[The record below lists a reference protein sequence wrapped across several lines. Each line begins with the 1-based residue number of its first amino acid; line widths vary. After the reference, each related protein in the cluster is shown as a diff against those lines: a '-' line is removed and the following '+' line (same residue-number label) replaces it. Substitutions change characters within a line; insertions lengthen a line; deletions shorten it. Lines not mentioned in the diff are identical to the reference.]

1 MDIKGK
7 VFIVTGGASGLG
19 EGTARLL
26 AAEGGKV
33 VVADVQADKGEALAR
48 ELGGA
53 SVAQFVKCD
62 VTQEADGQAAVA
74 KAVAMGKLMGLVNCA
89 GIAIGAKTVGKD
101 GAHPLAQFS
110 RVIGINLI
118 GSFNM
123 IRLAAEA
130 MCRNEPEPTGERGVL
145 ISTASVAA
153 YDGQIGQAAYAAS
166 KGGVVGMTLPIA
178 RDLARNGIRN
188 MTIAPGIFGTPMLFG
203 MPKEVQDA
211 LAASVPFPSRLGT
224 PADYA
229 RLAKHIIE
237 NDMLNGEVIRLDGA
251 IRLAPK

>member
-19 EGTARLL
+19 EGTARMI

-33 VVADVQADKGEALAR
+33 VIADLQEDKGRALAA

-53 SVAQFVKCD
+53 FVKCD
-62 VTQEADGQAAVA
+62 VSSEEDG
-74 KAVAMGKLMGLVNCA
+74 KAVVAQATALGKLMGLVNCA
-89 GIAIGAKTVGKD
+89 GIATASKTVGKE
-101 GAHPLAQFS
+101 GAHALGLYTKTIM
-110 RVIGINLI
+110 VNLV

-130 MCRNEPEPTGERGVL
+130 MCKNEPEPTGERGVM

-153 YDGQIGQAAYAAS
+153 YDGQIGQAAYSAS
-166 KGGVVGMTLPIA
+166 KGGIVGMTLPIA

-203 MPKEVQDA
+203 MPKDVQDA
-211 LAASVPFPSRLGT
+211 LAAGVPFPSRLGT
-224 PADYA
+224 PQDYA
-229 RLAKHIIE
+229 RLAQHIIE

-251 IRLAPK
+251 IRLPPK

>member
-1 MDIKGK
+1 MQIKDR

-19 EGTARLL
+19 EGTARML

-33 VVADVQADKGEALAR
+33 VIADMQADKGEAVAR
-48 ELGGA
+48 EIGG
-53 SVAQFVKCD
+53 VFVKCD
-62 VTQEADGQAAVA
+62 VSQEADGQAVVD
-74 KAVAMGKLMGLVNCA
+74 KAVGLGKLAGLVNCA
-89 GIAIGAKTVGKD
+89 GIAPAEKTVGKN
-101 GAHPLAQFS
+101 GAHNLALFS
-110 RVIGINLI
+110 KTITVNLI

-123 IRLAAEA
+123 IRLAATA
-130 MCRNEPEPTGERGVL
+130 MSANEPESTGERGVL

-203 MPKEVQDA
+203 MPQEVQDA
-211 LAASVPFPSRLGT
+211 LAAGVPFPSRLGT
-224 PADYA
+224 PQDYA
-229 RLAKHIIE
+229 KLVRHILD

-251 IRLAPK
+251 IRLAPR

>member
-1 MDIKGK
+1 MDIAGK

-19 EGTARLL
+19 EGTARML
-26 AAEGGKV
+26 ATHGAKV
-33 VVADVQADKGEALAR
+33 VVADLQADRGQQVAADI
-48 ELGGA
+48 GGK
-53 SVAQFVKCD
+53 FVKCD
-62 VTQEADGQAAVA
+62 VSQEVDGQAVVA
-74 KAVAMGKLMGLVNCA
+74 AALALGKLMGLVNCA
-89 GIAIGAKTVGKD
+89 GIAPAVKTVGRD
-101 GAHPLAQFS
+101 GAHPLALFTKTIT
-110 RVIGINLI
+110 VNLI

-130 MCRNEPEPTGERGVL
+130 MAKNAPEATGERGVL

-166 KGGVVGMTLPIA
+166 KGGIVGMTLPIA

-211 LAASVPFPSRLGT
+211 LAAGVPFPSRLGT
-224 PADYA
+224 PEDYA
-229 RLAKHIIE
+229 KLVRHIIE

-251 IRLAPK
+251 IRLAPQ

>member
-1 MDIKGK
+1 MDIAGK

-19 EGTARLL
+19 EGTARML
-26 AAEGGKV
+26 AREGATV
-33 VVADVQADKGEALAR
+33 VVADLQADKGEAVAR
-48 ELGGA
+48 ELGG
-53 SVAQFVKCD
+53 VFVKCD
-62 VTQEADGQAAVA
+62 VSSEADGQAVVA
-74 KAVAMGKLMGLVNCA
+74 KAVALGKLMGLVNCA
-89 GIAIGAKTVGKD
+89 GIAPAVKTVGKE
-101 GAHPLAQFS
+101 GAHPLA
-110 RVIGINLI
+110 VYTKTIMVNLV

-130 MCRNEPEPTGERGVL
+130 MSRNTPEATGERGVL

-178 RDLARNGIRN
+178 RDLARSGIRN
-188 MTIAPGIFGTPMLFG
+188 MTIAPGIFGTPRLFS
-203 MPKEVQDA
+203 MPQEVQDA

-229 RLAKHIIE
+229 KLVHQIVTNE
-237 NDMLNGEVIRLDGA
+237 MLNGEVIRLDGA
-251 IRLAPK
+251 IRLAPR